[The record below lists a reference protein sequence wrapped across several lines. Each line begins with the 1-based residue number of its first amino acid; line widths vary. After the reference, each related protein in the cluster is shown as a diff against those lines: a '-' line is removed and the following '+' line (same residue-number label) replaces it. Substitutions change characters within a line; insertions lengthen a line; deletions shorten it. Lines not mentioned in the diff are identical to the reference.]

1 MQPRLAQRSR
11 RHLLWAFLLSLLL
24 HACLLLPCFLVR
36 IAESD
41 GAGDGMGIDTRVHE
55 PRMEVTL
62 SFFDERPL
70 RLKPPLAR
78 PQPVN
83 RLSVPAPPAV
93 TLEPGKEAVARVESA
108 PEAVSGS
115 SEEQEV
121 PGITR
126 PPGPGQSGDGGRLGK
141 GAATFFQIT
150 TAAKSVVY
158 VIDRSASMGLQNS
171 FARAKQELLASI
183 ELLAADTRF
192 QILAYNRS
200 ALPLPIA
207 GHSGL
212 AWATPENKR
221 RAAELVRNLQAEGGT
236 DHLAALK
243 RALALNADVIFF
255 LTDAD
260 ELNPA
265 QIATV
270 TQLNHGCTVIH
281 AIELTSRSHGDADP
295 PLQFLARAN
304 HGAYRRVPVAP

>member
-1 MQPRLAQRSR
+1 MQPRLAQSSR
-11 RHLLWAFLLSLLL
+11 RHVLWAFLLSLVL
-24 HACLLLPCFLVR
+24 HACLVLPCFFLR
-36 IAESD
+36 ITGSD
-41 GAGDGMGIDTRVHE
+41 GAGSGLAIDTRVHE
-55 PRMEVTL
+55 PKMEVTL
-62 SFFDERPL
+62 SFSDERPS
-70 RLKPPLAR
+70 RLQRPQPPLAR

-83 RLSVPAPPAV
+83 RPSVPAPPAV

-126 PPGPGQSGDGGRLGK
+126 SPGRGESGDGGGLGK
-141 GAATFFQIT
+141 GTATFFQIT

-171 FARAKQELLASI
+171 FARAKQELLGSI

-207 GHSGL
+207 GHSDL
-212 AWATPENKR
+212 A

-243 RALALNADVIFF
+243 RALTLNPDVIFF
-255 LTDAD
+255 VTDAD
-260 ELNPA
+260 ELKPV
-265 QIATV
+265 QIATI
-270 TQLNHGCTVIH
+270 TQLNHGRTVIH
-281 AIELTSRSHGDADP
+281 AIELSSRTHDDP
-295 PLQFLARAN
+295 DTPLQLLARAN
-304 HGAYRRVPVAP
+304 HGAYRLVAVEP